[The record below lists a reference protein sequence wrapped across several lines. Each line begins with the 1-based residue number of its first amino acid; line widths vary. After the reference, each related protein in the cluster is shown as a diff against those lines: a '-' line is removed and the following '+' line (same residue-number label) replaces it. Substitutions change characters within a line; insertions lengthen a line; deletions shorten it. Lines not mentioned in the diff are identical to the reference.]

1 MAKECYIFDGLTSRE
16 KSVDAAF
23 SLAADMV
30 HRNISS
36 IPAGLAIGSLS
47 HSRPCNT
54 RTAGDQQQK
63 EELLNEF
70 FVLTGRYPIDYWEYS
85 RPELWQ
91 RVQGEKW
98 LLEEEKEKQR
108 ELLAPSNADVNTPL
122 LQLGLPDLL
131 PLAPQAAAS
140 PAPNLISDEGGP
152 RRLVWQT
159 SDKET
164 LVKAYSKHGT
174 NWRMAADDPSL
185 PFAPLLMRLSGKERA
200 NKLKV
205 STNLPAHA
213 PRFASTNCFS

>member
-47 HSRPCNT
+47 
-54 RTAGDQQQK
+54 GDQQQK

-70 FVLTGRYPIDYWEYS
+70 FVLTGRYPVDYWEYS

-108 ELLAPSNADVNTPL
+108 ELLAPSNADVNTPRNL
-122 LQLGLPDLL
+122 LGLPDLL

-152 RRLVWQT
+152 RRLVWQR

-174 NWRMAADDPSL
+174 NWRLAADDPSL

-205 STNLPAHA
+205 STNLPARA

>member
-1 MAKECYIFDGLTSRE
+1 MAKECYIFYGLTSRE

-47 HSRPCNT
+47 
-54 RTAGDQQQK
+54 GDQQQK

-70 FVLTGRYPIDYWEYS
+70 FVLTGRYPVDYWEYS

-131 PLAPQAAAS
+131 PLEPQAAAS

-205 STNLPAHA
+205 STNLPARA